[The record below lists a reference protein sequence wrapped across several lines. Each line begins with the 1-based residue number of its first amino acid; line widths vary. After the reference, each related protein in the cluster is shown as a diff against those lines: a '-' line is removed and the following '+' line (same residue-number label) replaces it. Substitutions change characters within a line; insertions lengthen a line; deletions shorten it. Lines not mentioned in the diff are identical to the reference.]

1 MDMTNQNDVAKRP
14 SHDQAVSRRKFL
26 KTAAITAVAATATG
40 AGAAVYN
47 QSPAASTVITSAPT
61 IANTGASAAP
71 AVSAAVSPSTAN
83 TDLFTRL
90 AAAQAE
96 NVRLQSALDA
106 AQRQLTG
113 LQQNNQST
121 SSQSEALSVELG
133 QANEQ
138 IGILAGLVALY
149 EEWEAVDVETAVQN
163 GLTNFS
169 TNFDTV
175 LAEVPTLS
183 ESVQMGRQ
191 ALQNFESQIPVL
203 DNGRLW
209 LIDHL
214 SKIEGYFQLVEHLL
228 AEAVDRVGPFLQM
241 LTDWFESVRKW
252 LPFGMGQTAIMIMQ
266 SITDLMMET
275 PNTLSGLDT
284 NVMQPLNVW
293 LNRDQNNE
301 TALHQTLIKPIR
313 DDLMPKA
320 DTAVSKVRQM
330 DETYKTAL
338 KEPVETAVANQ
349 RVIRNLIAEYR
360 QQHGV

>member
-1 MDMTNQNDVAKRP
+1 MTNQD
-14 SHDQAVSRRKFL
+14 DQTVSRRRFIK
-26 KTAAITAVAATATG
+26 AAALTAVAASATG
-40 AGAAVYN
+40 AGAAIYN
-47 QSPAASTVITSAPT
+47 QTPAASSVAITTSPLT
-61 IANTGASAAP
+61 AP
-71 AVSAAVSPSTAN
+71 AVTTVVSPSAPAN
-83 TDLFTRL
+83 NELFTRL
-90 AAAQAE
+90 ATAQAE

-106 AQRQLTG
+106 AQRQLAS
-113 LQQNNQST
+113 LEQSNQST
-121 SSQSEALSVELG
+121 ASNGEVLTAELN
-133 QANEQ
+133 QANER

-163 GLTNFS
+163 GFTNFS
-169 TNFDTV
+169 GEVETM

-183 ESVQMGRQ
+183 ESIQMGRQ
-191 ALQNFESQIPVL
+191 ALESFESQIPVL

-209 LIDHL
+209 LISHL
-214 SKIEGYFQLVEHLL
+214 SKIEGYFLVVEQLL

-252 LPFGMGQTAIMIMQ
+252 LPFGMGQTATTIMQ
-266 SITDLMMET
+266 SITDLIMET

-313 DDLMPKA
+313 DDLMPRA
-320 DTAVSKVRQM
+320 DTAVSKVQQM
-330 DETYKTAL
+330 DETYKTVL
-338 KEPVETAVANQ
+338 KEPVETAVASQ

>member
-1 MDMTNQNDVAKRP
+1 MTNQDEQV
-14 SHDQAVSRRKFL
+14 VSRRKFM
-26 KTAAITAVAATATG
+26 KAAMLTAVAASATG
-40 AGAAVYN
+40 AGAAIYN
-47 QSPAASTVITSAPT
+47 QSPANDAVVTSVS
-61 IANTGASAAP
+61 NSAAP
-71 AVSAAVSPSTAN
+71 VINTAVSPSAPAN
-83 TDLFTRL
+83 NDLFTRL
-90 AAAQAE
+90 ASAQAE

-106 AQRQLTG
+106 AQRQLAS
-113 LQQNNQST
+113 LEQNNQS
-121 SSQSEALSVELG
+121 SANNSEALTVELN
-133 QANEQ
+133 QANER
-138 IGILAGLVALY
+138 IGVLAGLVALY
-149 EEWEAVDVETAVQN
+149 EQFEAVDMETAVQN
-163 GLTNFS
+163 GLSNFS
-169 TNFDTV
+169 GNIETM

-183 ESVQMGRQ
+183 ESIQLGRQ
-191 ALQNFESQIPVL
+191 ALENFESQIPVL

-214 SKIEGYFQLVEHLL
+214 SKIEGYFQVVEQLL
-228 AEAVDRVGPFLQM
+228 ADAVDRVGPFLQM
-241 LTDWFESVRKW
+241 LTDWFESVKRW
-252 LPFGMGQTAIMIMQ
+252 LPFGMGQTAATIMQ
-266 SITDLMMET
+266 SITDLIMET

-320 DTAVSKVRQM
+320 DTTVSKVRQM

-338 KEPVETAVANQ
+338 KEPVETAVASQ

>member
-1 MDMTNQNDVAKRP
+1 MTNQD
-14 SHDQAVSRRKFL
+14 DQVVSRRKFI
-26 KTAAITAVAATATG
+26 KAAALTAVAASATG
-40 AGAAVYN
+40 AGASIYN
-47 QSPAASTVITSAPT
+47 QSLPNETVVTTVS
-61 IANTGASAAP
+61 NTAAP
-71 AVSAAVSPSTAN
+71 AISAAVSPASPAN

-90 AAAQAE
+90 TATQAE

-106 AQRQLTG
+106 AQRQLAS
-113 LQQNNQST
+113 LEQSNQS
-121 SSQSEALSVELG
+121 SVSNSEAVTVELN

-149 EEWEAVDVETAVQN
+149 EQLEAVDMETAVQN
-163 GLTNFS
+163 GLSNFS
-169 TNFDTV
+169 SNLDTM

-183 ESVQMGRQ
+183 ESIQMGRQ
-191 ALQNFESQIPVL
+191 ALQNFETQIPVL

-214 SKIEGYFQLVEHLL
+214 SKIEGYFQIVEHLL

-252 LPFGMGQTAIMIMQ
+252 LPFGIGQTATTIMQ
-266 SITDLMMET
+266 SITDLIMET

-284 NVMQPLNVW
+284 NVTQPLNVW

-301 TALHQTLIKPIR
+301 TALHQTLIKPLR
-313 DDLMPKA
+313 DDLIPKA
-320 DTAVSKVRQM
+320 DTTVSKVQQM
-330 DETYKTAL
+330 NETYKTAL
-338 KEPVETAVANQ
+338 KEPVETAVASQ
-349 RVIRNLIAEYR
+349 RVIRNLIAGYR

>member
-1 MDMTNQNDVAKRP
+1 MTNFD
-14 SHDQAVSRRKFL
+14 DQVVSRRKFI
-26 KTAAITAVAATATG
+26 KAAALTAVAASTTG
-40 AGAAVYN
+40 AGAAIYN
-47 QSPAASTVITSAPT
+47 QSLPNETVITT
-61 IANTGASAAP
+61 ASNAAAP
-71 AVSAAVSPSTAN
+71 AISPAVSVTSATTNTA
-83 TDLFTRL
+83 TADTFTRL

-106 AQRQLTG
+106 AQRQLAS
-113 LQQNNQST
+113 LEQNNQST
-121 SSQSEALSVELG
+121 AGNSEALSVELG

-149 EEWEAVDVETAVQN
+149 EQFEAVDVETAVQN
-163 GLTNFS
+163 GLTSFS
-169 TNFDTV
+169 GNMETM

-183 ESVQMGRQ
+183 ESIQMGRQ
-191 ALQNFESQIPVL
+191 ALQNFETQIPVL

-214 SKIEGYFQLVEHLL
+214 RKIEGYFQVVERLL
-228 AEAVDRVGPFLQM
+228 AEAADRVGPFLQM
-241 LTDWFESVRKW
+241 LTDWFESVKRW
-252 LPFGMGQTAIMIMQ
+252 LPFGMGQAATTIMQ
-266 SITDLMMET
+266 SITDLIMET

-301 TALHQTLIKPIR
+301 TALHQTLIKPLR

-320 DTAVSKVRQM
+320 DTAVSKVQQM
-330 DETYKTAL
+330 DEIYKTAL
-338 KEPVETAVANQ
+338 KEPVETAVASQ